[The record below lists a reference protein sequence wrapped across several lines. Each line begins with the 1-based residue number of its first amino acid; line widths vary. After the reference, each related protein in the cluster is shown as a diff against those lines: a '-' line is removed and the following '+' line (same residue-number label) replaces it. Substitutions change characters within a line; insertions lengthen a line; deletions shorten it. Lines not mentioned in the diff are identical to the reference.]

1 MYSIIEDECLK
12 LKVKVPKVGSMDNFD
27 RAVNRLSKERRK
39 AQNVLI
45 DDIETDVIQKEK
57 FLTEQIANL
66 KEMSENYNKL
76 IETKKVIAVV
86 SQIMSQAAER
96 EAARQEENKQEI

>member
-1 MYSIIEDECLK
+1 
-12 LKVKVPKVGSMDNFD
+12 VKVNKVGTLTNFN
-27 RAVNRLSKERRK
+27 RALQRLSQDRRK

-45 DDIETDVIQKEK
+45 DDIEADVSQKEK

-86 SQIMSQAAER
+86 S
-96 EAARQEENKQEI
+96 